1 MRIIVLVRG
10 GQTYRV
16 SPYHDGVR
24 TESWLTWSDRNW
36 HKAVDAVHRA
46 RLGYGPPGALTSIGP
61 ATGR

>member
-1 MRIIVLVRG
+1 MKIIVLVRG

-36 HKAVDAVHRA
+36 HKAIDAVHRA
-46 RLGYGPPGALTSIGP
+46 RHGQAGALTSIGP